1 MGELASALDSVQFY
15 HADTARSTDQY
26 VYKKMLV
33 SYIEPDN
40 VTCTQCRW
48 STPGMRPNR
57 GFSYLWQ
64 RQKNGTL
71 TNPPMGIRSSP
82 PLGGLGAGSVELRA
96 DGTFREWTIFNQG
109 PAGSGKFGVC
119 DDAMIAAR
127 VNGVSKPL
135 RTHPPQSLPNVAGV
149 DALRFSGSYPV
160 TRLHI
165 EDSTLLSSQHG
176 SLSVYGYSILRP
188 SAPPETWAHPALT
201 LSMHVKNLGA
211 QSMDVDLMLAVPMG
225 GWTDCSREGKN
236 GTRWAGATTAAEC
249 SEC

>member
-1 MGELASALDSVQFY
+1 M
-15 HADTARSTDQY
+15 
-26 VYKKMLV
+26 
-33 SYIEPDN
+33 
-40 VTCTQCRW
+40 
-48 STPGMRPNR
+48 
-57 GFSYLWQ
+57 
-64 RQKNGTL
+64 
-71 TNPPMGIRSSP
+71 
-82 PLGGLGAGSVELRA
+82 
-96 DGTFREWTIFNQG
+96 
-109 PAGSGKFGVC
+109 
-119 DDAMIAAR
+119 
-127 VNGVSKPL
+127 
-135 RTHPPQSLPNVAGV
+135 GV